1 MSLNLEKLNRELERL
16 KFDTTDMIESKQEQM
31 QKSFSNELS
40 TIKTRY
46 EEAVDL
52 VTEASKNLG

>member
-52 VTEASKNLG
+52 VTEASRNLG